1 MNPLRH
7 QPSGFFRLKDAM
19 KTLKELVENNRVKFE
34 CYRDKEL
41 WYATNCGFKFPV
53 PIEDV
58 GTGVFAAEDK
68 AVLFMRWIRKQ
79 REMLLETVK

>member
-1 MNPLRH
+1 MNPEVIYNDLI
-7 QPSGFFRLKDAM
+7 QELNLGGLA
-19 KTLKELVENNRVKFE
+19 KED
-34 CYRDKEL
+34 RDSILMSLAKSVHKEL
-41 WYATNCGFKFPV
+41 WYVTECGFKFPV

-79 REMLLETVK
+79 REMLLETAVK